1 MEPFQ
6 TLQSRAIPMLQSDI
20 DTDIILPARFLLL
33 MSKDGL
39 GDKLCH
45 DTRKGEAAP
54 HRILEDPAY
63 KGACILVAGKRFGI
77 GSSREQAVWALYDYG
92 IKCIIAESFGEIF
105 EANCINN
112 GILPITLG
120 SAEMSAVA
128 DAAVDAATITVDL
141 DNQRIVL
148 PDGRE
153 IAYEATPATRSA
165 LLSGSDPID
174 RILAEHSDDISTFET
189 RQASAAPWLH
199 LTQSDFAFL
208 ARTTDME
215 KTSL

>member
-1 MEPFQ
+1 MEPFA
-6 TLQSRAIPMLQSDI
+6 TLHSRAIPMLQSDI

-45 DTRKGEAAP
+45 DTRKGPDAP
-54 HRILEDPAY
+54 HRILEDPSY
-63 KGACILVAGKRFGI
+63 KGASIMIAGKRLGI

-92 IKCIIAESFGEIF
+92 IRCIIAESFGEIF

-112 GILPITLG
+112 GILPIMLG
-120 SAEMSAVA
+120 PIEMSAIA
-128 DAAVDAATITVDL
+128 EAAASRAEICVDL

-153 IAYEATPATRSA
+153 IVIETSAATRSA

-174 RILAEHSDDISTFET
+174 RMLAEHSDDIREFET
-189 RQASAAPWLH
+189 LQASAAPWLH

-208 ARTTDME
+208 ARITDME